1 MLYLG
6 TETKIMK
13 KIISTHNAPAA
24 IGSYSQAILSG
35 NTLYCSGQIAI
46 NPVTGNLVID
56 NITEETNQV
65 MKNILAVL
73 KAADM
78 NFENVVKCSIFM
90 KDINNYSAINEVYSK
105 SFSERFPAREAVQV
119 SILPKNVN
127 VEISVIAVK

>member
-6 TETKIMK
+6 TETNKMK
-13 KIISTHNAPAA
+13 KIISTENAPKA
-24 IGSYSQAILSG
+24 IGPYSQAILSD

-46 NPVTGNLVID
+46 NPVTGNLVIE

-90 KDINNYSAINEVYSK
+90 KDMNDYSAINKVYIK
-105 SFSERFPAREAVQV
+105 SFSVNPPAREAVQV

>member
-1 MLYLG
+1 MG
-6 TETKIMK
+6 TETKRMK
-13 KIISTHNAPAA
+13 KVISTHNAPLS
-24 IGSYSQAILSG
+24 IGPYSQAILSG

-46 NPVTGNLVID
+46 NPVTGKLVID

-90 KDINNYSAINEVYSK
+90 KDMNDYSAINKVYTK
-105 SFSERFPAREAVQV
+105 KFSTNPPAREAEQV
-119 SILPKNVN
+119 SELPKNVN
-127 VEISVIAVK
+127 LEVSVIAVK